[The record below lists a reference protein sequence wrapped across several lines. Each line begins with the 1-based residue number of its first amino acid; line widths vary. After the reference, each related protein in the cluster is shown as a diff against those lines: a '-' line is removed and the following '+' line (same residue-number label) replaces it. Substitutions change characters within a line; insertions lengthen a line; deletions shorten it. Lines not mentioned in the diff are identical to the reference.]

1 MNLVAT
7 EPEHL
12 EALKTWFPDKASVRQ
27 WGGPEFRHPFTGQN
41 FLEDMRWQKLPAF
54 SLLGE
59 TGELTGFGQY
69 YDKAGRCHLARLAIA
84 PSHRGRGYGRQ
95 FIYELMKHGMQDLK
109 VNECSLFVMSSNESA
124 VNCYRSLNFKPA
136 PYPHGQPVLSGA
148 EFMVYKHA

>member
-1 MNLVAT
+1 MQDPTPVHHLTSRQKYSTMNLVAT

-59 TGELTGFGQY
+59 TGELTGFGQ
-69 YDKAGRCHLARLAIA
+69 
-84 PSHRGRGYGRQ
+84 
-95 FIYELMKHGMQDLK
+95 
-109 VNECSLFVMSSNESA
+109 
-124 VNCYRSLNFKPA
+124 
-136 PYPHGQPVLSGA
+136 
-148 EFMVYKHA
+148 